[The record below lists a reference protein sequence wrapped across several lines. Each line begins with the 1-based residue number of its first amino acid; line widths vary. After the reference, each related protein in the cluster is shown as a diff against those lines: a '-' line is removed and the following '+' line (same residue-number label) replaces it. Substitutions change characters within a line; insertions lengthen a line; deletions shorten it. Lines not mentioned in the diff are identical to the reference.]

1 MYKMTKIIIALILL
15 LAPAPSQA
23 AEESAPARPEIFA
36 IAADQDQVTAE
47 ISKLPGVAPF
57 FHIYDETGKLIEV
70 VANPFLD
77 QEYGIGPAAGN
88 LLADKGVTVLIGRN
102 RPGPVMMEVL
112 DKRQIR
118 MVRRIGTVADVVKE
132 LKE

>member
-1 MYKMTKIIIALILL
+1 MNKLAKIIIALVMW
-15 LAPAPSQA
+15 LAPAPGQ
-23 AEESAPARPEIFA
+23 AEEASAPARPEVFA
-36 IAADQDQVTAE
+36 IAADQDQATAE
-47 ISKLPGVAPF
+47 IAKLPGVAPF
-57 FHIYDETGKLIEV
+57 FHIYDESGKLIEV

-77 QEYGIGPAAGN
+77 RDYGIGPAAAN
-88 LLADKGVTVLIGRN
+88 MLADKGVTVLIGRN